1 MKEVSSRHL
10 LPGFNPHHH
19 GGHQWV
25 PGTSPGMTNVFGA
38 CMHIRSVFLSALL
51 ILLPLHAHAQQRLT
65 VILMGD
71 TGFNGPGARVSE
83 AGGFRRG
90 ELVTVDDAMVKI
102 APVIRGDAVLA
113 NLETVVTDRNDI
125 PLRSKMF
132 VFRTHPAHIR
142 ALVRHGIDVLPLA
155 NNHAM
160 DLGGAGAGE
169 TLRHMEGIAGLRAF
183 PGLGRTREEAMQ
195 PHVFVARG
203 AKVAVSAVGNAGGG
217 LPARDGEAGMLREDR
232 DFGYVAAR
240 LAGEPA
246 DIRILSV
253 HYGPEFAPLTEKA
266 TQARFREAESSG
278 ITIIAGHHHHVARG
292 IALSGGKLI
301 TYGLGNFLHPGTQ
314 DMRRFDICR
323 DYGLVVKAGL
333 LRGRGG
339 YAVETVEVVPITKM
353 HIAPE
358 PMTGDAARLRVE
370 VMNYL
375 GSRLEEG
382 GLHFVPQADGSGLW
396 CAADATDARCVS
408 WQAPEVSLREAEIA
422 AACGKDVRR
431 GNF

>member
-1 MKEVSSRHL
+1 
-10 LPGFNPHHH
+10 
-19 GGHQWV
+19 
-25 PGTSPGMTNVFGA
+25 
-38 CMHIRSVFLSALL
+38 MHIRSIFLSALL
-51 ILLPLHAHAQQRLT
+51 ILIAMPAHAQQQLT
-65 VILMGD
+65 VVLMGD
-71 TGFNGPGARVSE
+71 TGFNGPSARVSE
-83 AGGFRRG
+83 AGGFKRG
-90 ELVTVDDAMVKI
+90 ELVTVEDAMAKI
-102 APVIRGDAVLA
+102 APVIQGDVALA

-125 PLRSKMF
+125 PLRDKMF
-132 VFRTHPAHIR
+132 VFRTHPAHVR

-160 DLGGAGAGE
+160 DLGGAGGGE
-169 TLRHMEGIAGLRAF
+169 TLRHMKGMAGVRAF
-183 PGLGRTREEAMQ
+183 PGLGRTREEAMH

-232 DFGYVAAR
+232 DFAAIAAR

-266 TQARFREAESSG
+266 TQVRFREAESEG
-278 ITIIAGHHHHVARG
+278 LTVIAGHHHHVARG
-292 IALSGGKLI
+292 VELSGGKLI
-301 TYGLGNFLHPGTQ
+301 AYGLGNFLHLGTQ

-339 YAVETVEVVPITKM
+339 YEVETVEAVPITKM

-375 GSRLEEG
+375 GSRLGEG
-382 GLHFVPQADGSGLW
+382 GLRFAPQTDGSGLW
-396 CAADATDARCVS
+396 CAAGATDERCAG
-408 WQAPEVSLREAEIA
+408 WQAPEVSPREAEIA

>member
-1 MKEVSSRHL
+1 MR
-10 LPGFNPHHH
+10 F
-19 GGHQWV
+19 
-25 PGTSPGMTNVFGA
+25 
-38 CMHIRSVFLSALL
+38 RSIILSATFLAL
-51 ILLPLHAHAQQRLT
+51 ALPVHAQQRLT
-65 VILMGD
+65 VVLMGD
-71 TGFNGPGARVSE
+71 TGFNGPSAHVSE
-83 AGGFRRG
+83 AGGFKRG
-90 ELVTVDDAMVKI
+90 ELVTVEDAMARI
-102 APVIRGDAVLA
+102 APFIQGDVVLA

-125 PLRSKMF
+125 PLRDKMF
-132 VFRTHPAHIR
+132 VFRTHPAHVR
-142 ALVRHGIDVLPLA
+142 ALVRHGIDVIPLA

-169 TLRHMEGIAGLRAF
+169 TLRHMEGMAGVRAF

-217 LPARDGEAGMLREDR
+217 LPAREREAGMLREDR
-232 DFGYVAAR
+232 DFAAVAAR
-240 LAGEPA
+240 LAGEAA

-266 TQARFREAESSG
+266 TQARFRDAESDG
-278 ITIIAGHHHHVARG
+278 LTIIAGHHHHVARG
-292 IALSGGKLI
+292 VEFSGDKLI
-301 TYGLGNFLHPGTQ
+301 AYGLGNFLHLGTQ

-333 LRGRGG
+333 ARGQGG
-339 YAVETVEVVPITKM
+339 YQVETVEVIPITKM

-375 GSRLEEG
+375 GSMLGEG
-382 GLHFVPQADGSGLW
+382 GLRFAPQADGSGLW
-396 CAADATDARCVS
+396 CAADTTDARCAG
-408 WQAPEVSLREAEIA
+408 WQAPEVSPREAEIA
-422 AACGKDVRR
+422 AACGKDIRR

>member
-1 MKEVSSRHL
+1 
-10 LPGFNPHHH
+10 
-19 GGHQWV
+19 
-25 PGTSPGMTNVFGA
+25 
-38 CMHIRSVFLSALL
+38 MHFRS
-51 ILLPLHAHAQQRLT
+51 ILLPALLVLAALPAQAQQRLS
-65 VILMGD
+65 VVLMGD

-83 AGGFRRG
+83 AGGFKRG
-90 ELVTVDDAMVKI
+90 ELVVVEDAMAKI
-102 APVIRGDAVLA
+102 APVIQGDVALA

-125 PLRSKMF
+125 PLRDKMF
-132 VFRTHPAHIR
+132 VFRTHPAHVR

-169 TLRHMEGIAGLRAF
+169 TMRHMEGMAGVRAF
-183 PGLGRTREEAMQ
+183 PGLGRTREEAMR
-195 PHVFVARG
+195 PHVLVVRG

-217 LPARDGEAGMLREDR
+217 LPAREGEAGMLREDR
-232 DFGYVAAR
+232 DFAAVAAR
-240 LAGEPA
+240 LAGEGA

-266 TQARFREAESSG
+266 TQARFREAESAG
-278 ITIIAGHHHHVARG
+278 LTIIAGHHHHVARG
-292 IALSGGKLI
+292 IEISGGKLI
-301 TYGLGNFLHPGTQ
+301 VYGLGNFLHLGTQ

-333 LRGRGG
+333 MRGQRG
-339 YAVETVEVVPITKM
+339 YRVETVEAIPITKM

-358 PMTGDAARLRVE
+358 PMTGEAGRLRVE

-375 GSRLEEG
+375 GARLGDG
-382 GLHFVPQADGSGLW
+382 GLRFAPQADGSGLW
-396 CAADATDARCVS
+396 CAADATDARCAG
-408 WQAPEVSLREAEIA
+408 WQGPEFSPREAEIV
-422 AACGKDVRR
+422 AACGKDIRR

>member
-1 MKEVSSRHL
+1 
-10 LPGFNPHHH
+10 
-19 GGHQWV
+19 
-25 PGTSPGMTNVFGA
+25 
-38 CMHIRSVFLSALL
+38 MHIRSIFLSALL
-51 ILLPLHAHAQQRLT
+51 ILIAMPAHAQQQLT
-65 VILMGD
+65 VVLMGD
-71 TGFNGPGARVSE
+71 TGFNGPSARVSE
-83 AGGFRRG
+83 AGGFKRG
-90 ELVTVDDAMVKI
+90 ELVTVEDAMAKI
-102 APVIRGDAVLA
+102 APVIQGDVALA

-125 PLRSKMF
+125 PLRDKMF
-132 VFRTHPAHIR
+132 VFRTHPAHVR

-169 TLRHMEGIAGLRAF
+169 TLSHMEGMAGLRAF
-183 PGLGRTREEAMQ
+183 PGLGRTREEAMR

-232 DFGYVAAR
+232 DFAAVAAR
-240 LAGEPA
+240 LAGEAA

-266 TQARFREAESSG
+266 TQARFREVESKG
-278 ITIIAGHHHHVARG
+278 LTIIAGHHHHVARG
-292 IALSGGKLI
+292 VELVDGKLI
-301 TYGLGNFLHPGTQ
+301 VYGLGNFLHLGTQ

-339 YAVETVEVVPITKM
+339 YEVETVEAVPITKM

-375 GSRLEEG
+375 GSRLGEG
-382 GLHFVPQADGSGLW
+382 GLRFAPQTDGSGLW
-396 CAADATDARCVS
+396 CAAGATDARCAG
-408 WQAPEVSLREAEIA
+408 WQAPEVSPREAEIA

>member
-1 MKEVSSRHL
+1 MR
-10 LPGFNPHHH
+10 F
-19 GGHQWV
+19 
-25 PGTSPGMTNVFGA
+25 TS
-38 CMHIRSVFLSALL
+38 IILSATFLAFA
-51 ILLPLHAHAQQRLT
+51 LPAHAQQRLT
-65 VILMGD
+65 VVLMGD
-71 TGFNGPGARVSE
+71 TGFNGPSARVSE
-83 AGGFRRG
+83 AGGFKRG
-90 ELVTVDDAMVKI
+90 ELVAVEDAMAKI
-102 APVIRGDAVLA
+102 APVIRGDVVLA

-125 PLRSKMF
+125 PLRDKMF
-132 VFRTHPAHIR
+132 VFRTHPAHVR

-169 TLRHMEGIAGLRAF
+169 TLRHMEAMAGLRAW

-203 AKVAVSAVGNAGGG
+203 AKVAVSSVGNAGGG
-217 LPARDGEAGMLREDR
+217 LPAQEGEAGMLREDR
-232 DFGYVAAR
+232 DFSAVAER
-240 LAGEPA
+240 LAREPA

-253 HYGPEFAPLTEKA
+253 HYGPEFAPLTENA
-266 TQARFREAESSG
+266 TQARFREAEG
-278 ITIIAGHHHHVARG
+278 GGLTIIAGHHHHVARDVE
-292 IALSGGKLI
+292 LVDGKLI
-301 TYGLGNFLHPGTQ
+301 AYGLGNFLHLGTQ

-339 YAVETVEVVPITKM
+339 YEVETVEVVPITKM

-358 PMTGDAARLRVE
+358 PMTGDAARLRVG

-375 GSRLEEG
+375 GSRLGEG
-382 GLHFVPQADGSGLW
+382 GLRFAPQANGSGLW
-396 CAADATDARCVS
+396 CATNATDARCAG
-408 WQAPEVSLREAEIA
+408 WQAPEASPQEAAIA
-422 AACGKDVRR
+422 RACGKDVRR

>member
-1 MKEVSSRHL
+1 MR
-10 LPGFNPHHH
+10 
-19 GGHQWV
+19 
-25 PGTSPGMTNVFGA
+25 
-38 CMHIRSVFLSALL
+38 IRSIVISALL
-51 ILLPLHAHAQQRLT
+51 ILLAFPAQAQQRLT
-65 VILMGD
+65 VVLLGD

-83 AGGFRRG
+83 TGGFKRG
-90 ELVTVDDAMVKI
+90 ELVTVEDAMAKI
-102 APVIRGDAVLA
+102 APVIQGDVVLA

-125 PLRSKMF
+125 PVRDKMF
-132 VFRTHPAHIR
+132 VFRTHPAHVR

-169 TLRHMEGIAGLRAF
+169 TLRHMEGMAGLRAF

-217 LPARDGEAGMLREDR
+217 LPARNGEAGMLREDR
-232 DFGYVAAR
+232 DFAAVAAR
-240 LAGEPA
+240 LAGEAA

-266 TQARFREAESSG
+266 TQMRFREAESAG
-278 ITIIAGHHHHVARG
+278 LTIIAGHHHHVARG
-292 IALSGGKLI
+292 IELSGGKLI
-301 TYGLGNFLHPGTQ
+301 AYGLGNFLHLGTQ

-323 DYGLVVKAGL
+323 DYGLVVRAGL
-333 LRGRGG
+333 TRGRGG
-339 YAVETVEVVPITKM
+339 YQVETVEITPITKM

-375 GSRLEEG
+375 GGQLSED
-382 GLHFVPQADGSGLW
+382 GLRFRPQADGSGLW
-396 CAADATDARCVS
+396 CAAGAKDARCAG
-408 WQAPEVSLREAEIA
+408 WQAPEASSREAEIA

>member
-1 MKEVSSRHL
+1 
-10 LPGFNPHHH
+10 
-19 GGHQWV
+19 
-25 PGTSPGMTNVFGA
+25 
-38 CMHIRSVFLSALL
+38 MHIRSIFLSALL
-51 ILLPLHAHAQQRLT
+51 IFIALPAQAQQRLT
-65 VILMGD
+65 VVLMGD
-71 TGFNGPGARVSE
+71 TGFNGPSARVSE
-83 AGGFRRG
+83 AGGFKRG
-90 ELVTVDDAMVKI
+90 ELVTVEDAMAKI
-102 APVIRGDAVLA
+102 APVIQGDVVLA

-125 PLRSKMF
+125 PLRDKMF
-132 VFRTHPAHIR
+132 VFRTHPAHVR

-169 TLRHMEGIAGLRAF
+169 TLRHMKGMAGVRAF
-183 PGLGRTREEAMQ
+183 PGLGRTREEAMH
-195 PHVFVARG
+195 PHVLVARG

-232 DFGYVAAR
+232 DFAAIAAR

-266 TQARFREAESSG
+266 TQVRFREAESEG
-278 ITIIAGHHHHVARG
+278 LTVIAGHHHHVARG
-292 IALSGGKLI
+292 VELSGGKLI
-301 TYGLGNFLHPGTQ
+301 AYGLGNFLHLGTQ

-323 DYGLVVKAGL
+323 DYGLIVKAGL
-333 LRGRGG
+333 LRSRGG
-339 YAVETVEVVPITKM
+339 YEVETVEVVPITKM
-353 HIAPE
+353 HVAPE

-375 GSRLEEG
+375 GSRLGEG
-382 GLHFVPQADGSGLW
+382 GLRFAPQADGSGLW
-396 CAADATDARCVS
+396 CADGAAGGRCAGWTEPAAS
-408 WQAPEVSLREAEIA
+408 AREAEIA
-422 AACGKDVRR
+422 AACGRVVTR

>member
-1 MKEVSSRHL
+1 
-10 LPGFNPHHH
+10 
-19 GGHQWV
+19 
-25 PGTSPGMTNVFGA
+25 
-38 CMHIRSVFLSALL
+38 MHIRS
-51 ILLPLHAHAQQRLT
+51 ILLPVLLALLAFPAHAQQRLS
-65 VILMGD
+65 VVLMGD

-83 AGGFRRG
+83 AGGFKRG
-90 ELVTVDDAMVKI
+90 ELVTVEEAMAKV
-102 APVIRGDAVLA
+102 APFIRGDVALA

-125 PLRSKMF
+125 SMREKMF
-132 VFRTHPAHIR
+132 VFRTHPAHVR

-169 TLRHMEGIAGLRAF
+169 TLRHMEGMAGVRAF
-183 PGLGRTREEAMQ
+183 PGLGRTREDAMR
-195 PHVFVARG
+195 PHVFVTRG

-232 DFGYVAAR
+232 DFADVAAR
-240 LAGEPA
+240 FAGEAA

-253 HYGPEFAPLTEKA
+253 HYGPEFAPLTEAA
-266 TQARFREAESSG
+266 TQTRFRAAESKG
-278 ITIIAGHHHHVARG
+278 LTIIAGHHHHVARG
-292 IALSGGKLI
+292 IELSDGRLI
-301 TYGLGNFLHPGTQ
+301 AYGLGNFLHLGTQ

-333 LRGRGG
+333 MRGRGG
-339 YAVETVEVVPITKM
+339 YEVETVEVMPITKM
-353 HIAPE
+353 HVAPE
-358 PMTGDAARLRVE
+358 PMAGEAARLRIE

-375 GSRLEEG
+375 GSRLG
-382 GLHFVPQADGSGLW
+382 GDGLRFAPQADGSGLW
-396 CAADATDARCVS
+396 CAAGAADARCAG
-408 WQAPEVSLREAEIA
+408 WQAPEASPREAEIA

>member
-1 MKEVSSRHL
+1 MR
-10 LPGFNPHHH
+10 F
-19 GGHQWV
+19 
-25 PGTSPGMTNVFGA
+25 
-38 CMHIRSVFLSALL
+38 RSIVLSATFLVL
-51 ILLPLHAHAQQRLT
+51 ALPAHAQQRLT
-65 VILMGD
+65 VVLMGD
-71 TGFNGPGARVSE
+71 TGFNGPSARVSE
-83 AGGFRRG
+83 AGGFKRG
-90 ELVTVDDAMVKI
+90 ELVTVEDAMAKI
-102 APVIRGDAVLA
+102 APVIQGDVVLA

-125 PLRSKMF
+125 PLRDKMF
-132 VFRTHPAHIR
+132 VFRTHPAHVR
-142 ALVRHGIDVLPLA
+142 ALVRHGIDVFPLA

-169 TLRHMEGIAGLRAF
+169 TLRHMEGMAGVRAF

-195 PHVFVARG
+195 PDVFVARG

-217 LPARDGEAGMLREDR
+217 LPAREGEAGMLREDR
-232 DFGYVAAR
+232 DFAAVAAR
-240 LAGEPA
+240 LAGEAA

-266 TQARFREAESSG
+266 TQARFRDAESEG
-278 ITIIAGHHHHVARG
+278 LTIIAGHHHHVARG
-292 IALSGGKLI
+292 VELSDGKLI
-301 TYGLGNFLHPGTQ
+301 AYGLGNFLHLGTQ

-323 DYGLVVKAGL
+323 DYGLVVKVGL

-339 YAVETVEVVPITKM
+339 YKVETVEVVPITKM

-375 GSRLEEG
+375 GSRLGEG
-382 GLHFVPQADGSGLW
+382 GLRFAPQADGSGLW
-396 CAADATDARCVS
+396 CAAGATDARCAG
-408 WQAPEVSLREAEIA
+408 WQTPEVSPREAEIA
-422 AACGKDVRR
+422 TACGKDIQR